1 MTSLTAR
8 VAGILRA
15 PRSTYAALAD
25 RSRAPVADVLALTT
39 LVQFVALAALFSTQV
54 GRVAL
59 VDQWERTAL
68 AFGRVVDDAA
78 YARLQALSFNGVAY
92 AVLLAVLLGPVLA
105 AAIAGMLRLVVRD
118 HSGQTLSFAQLL
130 SVTAHASVVLAL
142 RQLVSTPINYVTETL
157 ASPTTLGRFVSGF
170 DETSALARFAGTVDL
185 FLVWWVIVLAT
196 GVSVV
201 AHRPAKRLALTL
213 TAVYVAVAL
222 LLALGMVATGGQL

>member
-1 MTSLTAR
+1 MLF
-8 VAGILRA
+8 
-15 PRSTYAALAD
+15 RSA
-25 RSRAPVADVLALTT
+25 V
-39 LVQFVALAALFSTQV
+39 LFSTEV

-92 AVLLAVLLGPVLA
+92 ALLLAVLLGPVLA
-105 AAIAGMLRLVVRD
+105 AMLAAVLQIVVRGPA
-118 HSGQTLSFAQLL
+118 GQALPFSRLL
-130 SVTAHASVVLAL
+130 SLTAHAGVILAL
-142 RQLVSTPINYVTETL
+142 RQVVSTPINYVTETL
-157 ASPTTLGRFVSGF
+157 TSPTTLGRFVSGF

-185 FLVWWVIVLAT
+185 FLVWWVVVLAL
-196 GVSVV
+196 GLAAV
-201 AHRPAKRLALTL
+201 AGRPARRLALTL